1 MSRPLE
7 KGSISTNDGVPPL
20 EQHFACGFM
29 SCGGSWNRQP
39 ANSELLAMKESLA
52 RMMRVDIQVWFSIE
66 DGRDLEFMTL
76 PGIGFRKI
84 AKAERPLSKLTKA
97 ATRALADA
105 NLGSGARRSN
115 EWS

>member
-1 MSRPLE
+1 MLVVRLCCIMPALTKRRMSRPLE

-52 RMMRVDIQVWFSIE
+52 SMMWIDVQVWFSIA
-66 DGRDLEFMTL
+66 DGRS
-76 PGIGFRKI
+76 GIHDASGYRI
-84 AKAERPLSKLTKA
+84 RPLRKLTE
-97 ATRALADA
+97 ATRW
-105 NLGSGARRSN
+105 RK
-115 EWS
+115 EKE